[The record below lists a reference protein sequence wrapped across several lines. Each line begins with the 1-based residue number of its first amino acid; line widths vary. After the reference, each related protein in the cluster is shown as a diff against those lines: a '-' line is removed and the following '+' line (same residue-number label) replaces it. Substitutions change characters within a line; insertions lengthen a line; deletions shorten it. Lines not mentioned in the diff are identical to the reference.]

1 MQRRVKIEVLN
12 AIMNIA
18 VDNAGN
24 QTAHELTDYLKQRS
38 DPGVSGISV
47 SPKDEGEYYAEL
59 SDRV

>member
-1 MQRRVKIEVLN
+1 MK
-12 AIMNIA
+12 IA

-47 SPKDEGEYYAEL
+47 LPKDEGEYYAEL